1 MLGLIAQMRGSLG
14 SAGLRAPELPIAQPN
29 HMQQCHRGVYT
40 TAICPHS
47 HVGIM
52 KGSPLDFIVILHA
65 FLSIHWN
72 PIVFTENLAW
82 SKATFSDIYHIH
94 HVQECSLEE
103 TFFGFRSLLPE
114 ETPVDEAWRQAAL
127 LFSAVKPIN
136 IIALCCPQLV
146 KTHLGAAGLE
156 PAPTPCPAQVFL
168 LPCSI
173 WGLVL
178 LWCLEPHFLADFIN
192 EVLRLSS

>member
-14 SAGLRAPELPIAQPN
+14 SAGLRAPELPISQPN

-40 TAICPHS
+40 MAICPHR

-52 KGSPLDFIVILHA
+52 KGSPLDFIVTLHA

-82 SKATFSDIYHIH
+82 SKTTFSDIYHIH

-103 TFFGFRSLLPE
+103 TSFGFRSLLPE
-114 ETPVDEAWRQAAL
+114 ETPVDEARRQAAL

-136 IIALCCPQLV
+136 IISLCCPQLV
-146 KTHLGAAGLE
+146 KTDLGAAGLE

-168 LPCSI
+168 LPCST